1 VKPLQGTTN
10 QKERPERR
18 KKALFSP
25 RKGRRLNSSAL
36 ETLICLLKKR
46 SPEGVKTFELG
57 TRVIPQKINL
67 RPDIGP
73 ARHGDMKV
81 EEVLKLLEKHEKECN
96 ERYKKIDRQLER
108 FDVRLWGIALLIL
121 ATSIAGEFI

>member
-1 VKPLQGTTN
+1 MI
-10 QKERPERR
+10 R
-18 KKALFSP
+18 
-25 RKGRRLNSSAL
+25 
-36 ETLICLLKKR
+36 
-46 SPEGVKTFELG
+46 
-57 TRVIPQKINL
+57 QKINL

>member
-1 VKPLQGTTN
+1 
-10 QKERPERR
+10 
-18 KKALFSP
+18 
-25 RKGRRLNSSAL
+25 
-36 ETLICLLKKR
+36 
-46 SPEGVKTFELG
+46 
-57 TRVIPQKINL
+57 
-67 RPDIGP
+67 
-73 ARHGDMKV
+73 MKV

>member
-1 VKPLQGTTN
+1 MKLLQGTIN
-10 QKERPERR
+10 RKERPVRR
-18 KKALFSP
+18 KRALFLQK
-25 RKGRRLNSSAL
+25 RGRRLNSSAL

-57 TRVIPQKINL
+57 TRAIPRKINL

-73 ARHGDMKV
+73 ARRGKMKV

-96 ERYKKIDRQLER
+96 ERYKKIDRQLEK
-108 FDVRLWGIALLIL
+108 FDVRLWGIALLII

>member
-18 KKALFSP
+18 KRALFLQ

-36 ETLICLLKKR
+36 GTLICLLKKR

>member
-1 VKPLQGTTN
+1 MKPLQGTTN

-18 KKALFSP
+18 KRALFLQ

-36 ETLICLLKKR
+36 EILICLLKKR

-57 TRVIPQKINL
+57 TRAIPQKINS

-96 ERYKKIDRQLER
+96 ERYTKIDRQLER